1 MTVIVEMETAIS
13 IQDVL
18 KNTRKLA
25 GTDVYIERDI
35 IPKKQQMKKVSLLL
49 KKKILAISKK
59 HKIQIREDRMK
70 IKDRWF
76 NWNNDRK
83 LVSGNAEGETELVK
97 LYGEEIKAINLE
109 FEKLLNELPAKN

>member
-1 MTVIVEMETAIS
+1 
-13 IQDVL
+13 
-18 KNTRKLA
+18 
-25 GTDVYIERDI
+25 
-35 IPKKQQMKKVSLLL
+35 
-49 KKKILAISKK
+49 
-59 HKIQIREDRMK
+59 MK